1 MKTLYI
7 KIKRESAKNADG
19 REMTTTLREKE
30 EQEEEQENTFAE
42 NNNPYDALGIPRGSS
57 AARARRVFLENC
69 KRLHPDASVGASS
82 SAKSSRRAFER
93 MKTAY
98 EEIKREEE
106 ETKEREKREKG
117 LRGGTEEVEANDV
130 ECGRTAFESKKF
142 DTAIEFFQRALR
154 DATEEDEKAKI
165 HANLSACFL
174 KTNKAKLALEHADVS
189 FDLSK
194 KTFPKALFRRAEALE
209 KMREFPR
216 AREALDK
223 MLRLDATFVDEV
235 HPKLRDLAVKEREY
249 EKKLAISEREK
260 EKRKERGRME
270 GQQPGTMP
278 KWEISTTVPRG
289 MDDIDVEDDKN
300 KEEKKIEERNTAA
313 AEEEEEEEDFHEK
326 PMIDGMG
333 LEAIEQM
340 MTLAQIKREEAK
352 AMDQSDNNV
361 SSCGAQTK
369 EKKKPS
375 KDFNFKRCRM
385 CGNVCNI
392 KMMSCSSCC
401 LSLADASSF
410 TPVYNLPKVALGKND
425 GMEESDSEDDK
436 DAYASSSSDNE
447 DDDDYEEIRQM
458 LPVSSKSD
466 RQKKSLEALARRRN
480 ERQQNQSTTDEA
492 KSENNTPSSSSS
504 SSLWWWQTDP
514 MFAPFLAEAPKHKR
528 GYDPSLQSAYDEL
541 KIPLGSGESR
551 VRDAYLNQIVSRH
564 PDAAGSKKKLLK
576 AQQAYETI
584 ANDFWRH
591 DSGCASMREKLDQ
604 ALKNTTTAAMTKI
617 QSCDPTKKTI
627 FVSLSV
633 YRDLEAQHTL
643 RSLFEN
649 AKDPSRV
656 FVGICWQYKTETTT
670 EVSSITGEHERCVC
684 RLHHAVNRITAKA
697 EEEAAKMKG
706 EQDPEKYLMVDVRKV
721 QLEVQQFED
730 EKEKKAHNVRTIFDG
745 VKNEKE
751 KAWLKNVRETHVNW
765 DSSDGPCYSRH
776 LANRLWG
783 GESHV
788 LYVDAKTAFDA
799 DWDETLLRELEEAE
813 KDNKKENTNT
823 NGVVLTAHPLGYDLE
838 VSPVLNPETYETDH
852 HVFMYGKRIFPAKE
866 ERNAP
871 AMLTA
876 HTFGK
881 QFPHLSAS
889 KLHAKPERSLKSP
902 FVSNLFMF
910 GPSEAFIRD
919 CPSDVHAPF
928 LYLGEELSTSIKLFT
943 KNWDARTPPNVPLLH
958 CHDPR
963 HRRESFLE
971 DRRKGRLLYATVY
984 DAGYGTPQAVNR
996 RTRLNE
1002 YSRRRIFQ
1010 IVCEGAVSEDAAG
1023 GKLIIYDGDKFN
1035 IGHKRSVKEFE
1046 SFSGVSILEKRI
1058 TERAKTVG
1066 LAREEF
1072 EKNEKRK
1079 CAFLVPTKSISGTSW
1094 TPERLY
1100 TSGGNI
1106 DF

>member
-1 MKTLYI
+1 
-7 KIKRESAKNADG
+7 
-19 REMTTTLREKE
+19 
-30 EQEEEQENTFAE
+30 
-42 NNNPYDALGIPRGSS
+42 
-57 AARARRVFLENC
+57 
-69 KRLHPDASVGASS
+69 
-82 SAKSSRRAFER
+82 
-93 MKTAY
+93 
-98 EEIKREEE
+98 
-106 ETKEREKREKG
+106 
-117 LRGGTEEVEANDV
+117 
-130 ECGRTAFESKKF
+130 
-142 DTAIEFFQRALR
+142 
-154 DATEEDEKAKI
+154 
-165 HANLSACFL
+165 
-174 KTNKAKLALEHADVS
+174 
-189 FDLSK
+189 
-194 KTFPKALFRRAEALE
+194 
-209 KMREFPR
+209 
-216 AREALDK
+216 

-278 KWEISTTVPRG
+278 KWEISTTVREG

-300 KEEKKIEERNTAA
+300 KEEKKFEERNTAA
-313 AEEEEEEEDFHEK
+313 AEEEEEEEEEDFHEK

-410 TPVYNLPKVALGKND
+410 TPVYNLPKLPWARTMEWKRATAKTIRMRTRRLRVIMRTTTTMRRFVKCYRFRRNQIGK
-425 GMEESDSEDDK
+425 
-436 DAYASSSSDNE
+436 
-447 DDDDYEEIRQM
+447 RR
-458 LPVSSKSD
+458 VSKHS
-466 RQKKSLEALARRRN
+466 ARRRN

-656 FVGICWQYKTETTT
+656 FVGICWQ
-670 EVSSITGEHERCVC
+670 
-684 RLHHAVNRITAKA
+684 
-697 EEEAAKMKG
+697 
-706 EQDPEKYLMVDVRKV
+706 
-721 QLEVQQFED
+721 
-730 EKEKKAHNVRTIFDG
+730 
-745 VKNEKE
+745 
-751 KAWLKNVRETHVNW
+751 
-765 DSSDGPCYSRH
+765 
-776 LANRLWG
+776 
-783 GESHV
+783 
-788 LYVDAKTAFDA
+788 
-799 DWDETLLRELEEAE
+799 
-813 KDNKKENTNT
+813 
-823 NGVVLTAHPLGYDLE
+823 
-838 VSPVLNPETYETDH
+838 
-852 HVFMYGKRIFPAKE
+852 
-866 ERNAP
+866 
-871 AMLTA
+871 
-876 HTFGK
+876 
-881 QFPHLSAS
+881 
-889 KLHAKPERSLKSP
+889 
-902 FVSNLFMF
+902 
-910 GPSEAFIRD
+910 
-919 CPSDVHAPF
+919 
-928 LYLGEELSTSIKLFT
+928 
-943 KNWDARTPPNVPLLH
+943 
-958 CHDPR
+958 
-963 HRRESFLE
+963 
-971 DRRKGRLLYATVY
+971 
-984 DAGYGTPQAVNR
+984 
-996 RTRLNE
+996 
-1002 YSRRRIFQ
+1002 
-1010 IVCEGAVSEDAAG
+1010 
-1023 GKLIIYDGDKFN
+1023 
-1035 IGHKRSVKEFE
+1035 
-1046 SFSGVSILEKRI
+1046 
-1058 TERAKTVG
+1058 
-1066 LAREEF
+1066 
-1072 EKNEKRK
+1072 
-1079 CAFLVPTKSISGTSW
+1079 
-1094 TPERLY
+1094 
-1100 TSGGNI
+1100 
-1106 DF
+1106 